1 MTIYLHGGD
10 LASYA
15 VTAGPDGTEVHFAPG
30 VRLWVW
36 VSPMGD
42 ERITDLTD
50 IDGQPITEV
59 VVSDGTDGWQLG
71 AIRPF
76 RAPYPRVWVGV
87 EGQPRVLSVTNDLPE
102 LIDQATAAAEGAREA
117 AQAAAASAAELAESS
132 SIAGHEAAPDPH
144 PGYLTPARG
153 DQRYVPRR
161 LVTEPLDEPIQI
173 IDFTSQPPVTAGNIT
188 EIWVTHQGTR
198 RMTRWDNERG
208 LYRAEQ
214 VPGALYENLITLV
227 TAYNGTGRA
236 VCVQQRGPD
245 NIRRDVGGIDARGR
259 VVTSDQ
265 AWAPITVDPDGTGR
279 YAASTALGPA
289 PLGARYE
296 ADDVVRAQGRI
307 QASSVVA
314 GDTIAVTPAGYHPLS
329 ARMVLLPTD
338 AGPLPV
344 ELRPTGRI
352 VALANMTGP
361 VEISLDD
368 LTWARVAAPQ
378 PGGDWTVETAGWA
391 TPSSSSPL
399 TITHTS
405 QPALYLLIVAA
416 TSATADIT
424 GVTDDGGNTWAR
436 LAYAPTS
443 GAVGRRI
450 EAWACQ
456 PSTPFGAVWVAHDE
470 TATVYATMIEIT
482 GHDTATP
489 VDQVAAEV
497 RSATSTPAALTVTPS
512 GAGRLVIS
520 AIMANPNQ
528 VSQMTPSPGWS
539 ALSTHPGG
547 PAVVYLIDPPPAA
560 PVGVEWS
567 LVNSSGSGHV
577 IIALNPRG

>member
-1 MTIYLHGGD
+1 PVTIYLHGGD

-30 VRLWVW
+30 GRLWVW
-36 VSPMGD
+36 VGPMGD
-42 ERITDLTD
+42 ERITALTD
-50 IDGQPITEV
+50 IHGPPLTEV
-59 VVSDGTDGWQLG
+59 DVRDGTDGWQLG

-87 EGQPRVLSVTNDLPE
+87 EGQPRVLSVTSDLPD

-144 PGYLTPARG
+144 PGYLTEHRG

-161 LVTEPLDEPIQI
+161 LVTEPLEEPIKVL
-173 IDFTSQPPVTAGNIT
+173 DFTSQPPVDAGNIT
-188 EIWVTHQGTR
+188 EIWVTHQGVR
-198 RMTRWDNERG
+198 RLVRWDNERG
-208 LYRAEQ
+208 FYRAEQ
-214 VPGALYENLITLV
+214 VSGALYDHLATLI

-245 NIRRDVGGIDARGR
+245 NIRRDVGGIDALGR

-265 AWAPITVDPDGTGR
+265 AWPPITVDPDGTGR
-279 YAASTALGPA
+279 YAASTALAPA

-307 QASSVVA
+307 AATQVAA

-344 ELRPTGRI
+344 ELRPTGRL
-352 VALANMTGP
+352 VALANMAGP

-368 LTWARVAAPQ
+368 LPWARVAAPQ

-391 TPSSSSPL
+391 TPSSASPP
-399 TITHTS
+399 TIRHTS
-405 QPALYLLIVAA
+405 QPASLYLRSVAA
-416 TSATADIT
+416 TSATAAIPD
-424 GVTDDGGNTWAR
+424 VTDDGGNTWAR

-450 EAWACQ
+450 EAWLCQ
-456 PSTPFGAVWVAHDE
+456 PGTPFEAVQVAHDE
-470 TATVYATMIEIT
+470 TATVYATLIEIT

-539 ALSTHPGG
+539 ALSTNPGG
-547 PAVVYLIDPPPAA
+547 PAVVYLI
-560 PVGVEWS
+560 
-567 LVNSSGSGHV
+567 
-577 IIALNPRG
+577 